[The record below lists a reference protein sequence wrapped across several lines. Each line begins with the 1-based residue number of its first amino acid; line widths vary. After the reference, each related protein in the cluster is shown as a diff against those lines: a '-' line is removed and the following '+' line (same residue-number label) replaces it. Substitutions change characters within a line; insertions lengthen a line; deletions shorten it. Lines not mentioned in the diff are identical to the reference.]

1 MATKTAAIIQSGTSN
16 YLTPAESF
24 NVVATDLIIQGVAG
38 SAGST
43 SGVAPSTGSFAVNA
57 QGSPNMT
64 VAVSAGQAYVNAT
77 PTSGNAQ
84 SIRVKL
90 ASSENVTIAAN
101 ATGSTRYDFVY
112 IKVDA
117 DKLNNPAA
125 DGTDVVTLV
134 TQRSTTTNSD
144 SNGALANGLLIAVV
158 TVTNG
163 ASSIANSDIA
173 DCRMPITGASWQS
186 ANETWAYSSA
196 DSPTFV
202 VTVPSDATGKYTV
215 GMKVRLW
222 QGSWKFFIITAVSS
236 TTLTL
241 YGGTDYTL
249 TNAGISNPMYSGR
262 RVPVGFPMDP
272 TKWTVTWSSTVDT
285 TISTTVQGTWYNIG
299 SFSISIPIGAWNVST
314 KLPGYITPGSGE
326 TALSTANNSASDVN
340 FRTYL
345 NPGGLAQNMAVT
357 TSVSSTVVVATK
369 TPYYIVVRN
378 NEAAGGTFYLFGLRA
393 GNAWIKAVCAYL

>member
-1 MATKTAAIIQSGTSN
+1 MATKTAAVIQSGTSN

-38 SAGST
+38 SIGNT

-64 VAVSAGQAYVNAT
+64 VAVTAGQAYVNAT

-84 SIRVKL
+84 AIRVKL

-101 ATGSTRYDFVY
+101 ATGGTRYDFVY

-163 ASSIANSDIA
+163 ASAINNADIA

-186 ANETWAYSSA
+186 ANETWIYSSA

-222 QGSWKFFIITAVSS
+222 QGSWKFFIITAVSA
-236 TTLTL
+236 TTITL

-249 TNAGISNPMYSGR
+249 TSAGISNPMYSAQKS
-262 RVPVGFPMDP
+262 PIGFPMDP
-272 TKWTVTWSSTVDT
+272 AKWTVKVTDTSSRLQSPPTLGV
-285 TISTTVQGTWYNIG
+285 WYNLG
-299 SFSISIPIGAWNVST
+299 SQSITIPIGIWNVDYTVHGYAST
-314 KLPGYITPGSGE
+314 AGADHFIT
-326 TALSTANNSASDVN
+326 LSTGAATESNNEYSVRQDNTTGAMGITSFKQFLISA
-340 FRTYL
+340 
-345 NPGGLAQNMAVT
+345 
-357 TSVSSTVVVATK
+357 ATK
-369 TPYYIVVRN
+369 TVYYLNTKTGTSGGILYN
-378 NEAAGGTFYLFGLRA
+378 NNDQVKLV
-393 GNAWIKAVCAYL
+393 IKAVCAYL